1 MNLFINDTPFFLLR
15 SLDEARPLKHKNIID
30 GNEVSSLKNLSGA
43 IVLINVSN
51 DQVFNFLRELMDN
64 QYEDVSFK
72 ILPNHYN
79 EAKTL
84 VKQEFKIVDAAGGVV
99 SNKKNKRLLI
109 YRLKKWDLPKGKLD
123 KGESFTK
130 AAVREVEEETGV
142 KVKLKNKI
150 TTTWHTYTIR
160 NNPILKRNKWYAM
173 DCRDDSAM
181 KPQKGENIEKVVWMT
196 DEEVSTAF
204 KKSYRSIRHVME
216 ICNQQM
222 QKKKVKKERKRNKK
236 LSK

>member
-15 SLDEARPLKHKNIID
+15 SLDEAWPLKHKNIVD
-30 GNEVSSLKNLSGA
+30 GNEISTLKNLSGA
-43 IVLINVSN
+43 VVLINVSN
-51 DQVFNFLRELMDN
+51 EQVFSFLRELMDN
-64 QYEDVSFK
+64 QYEDVSFG
-72 ILPNHYN
+72 ILPDCYN

-84 VKQEFKIVDAAGGVV
+84 IKQEFKIVDAAGGVV
-99 SNKKNKRLLI
+99 SNKKSKRLLI

-123 KGESFTK
+123 KGENFKT

-173 DCRDDSAM
+173 DGLDDSAM

-204 KKSYRSIRHVME
+204 KKSYRSIRFVME
-216 ICNQQM
+216 VYNQQL
-222 QKKKVKKERKRNKK
+222 QKKKAKKERKKHKK
-236 LSK
+236 LSG